1 MILLVQ
7 LCSIFINVGI
17 ILHVFKFIHFFG
29 IKHLMNFKTKKRE
42 VKLTFS
48 GKPIF
53 SPEKYQIP
61 LTDNP
66 LHIVVLIPAW
76 NEEASIR
83 SSVESILNQTR
94 RPDKVI
100 VVPNNTTDKTALQAI
115 YGGASVLW
123 MAGKND
129 KKKAGALNFALNNLT
144 EELDSYPHS
153 AVMVMDADT
162 IVDDDFL
169 EKAEKKM
176 MKNKLVG
183 GVSSIF
189 TGRNSNNLLGTLQ
202 QMEFSRFRL
211 QIKKRLE
218 VFVLS
223 GTASLI
229 SWSALKKI
237 KEARIEGKL
246 IPKGEGFYD
255 VDSMTED
262 NELTLALLTLEY
274 TIPHVH
280 INSVTD
286 VMENGKSLYHQR
298 KRWYLGALQNLQMYG
313 RKMPRWM
320 KRIYWFQQIGI
331 FFSSIITPVL
341 LFVFIFYITLILSQD
356 VSFDSA
362 DLIVSFGMFCLYM
375 FIQVMT
381 VWDLGWKARI
391 TALCYFP
398 DLFYGILLLAYY
410 ASAFWTFIR
419 KQEIKWIQT

>member
-1 MILLVQ
+1 M
-7 LCSIFINVGI
+7 
-17 ILHVFKFIHFFG
+17 
-29 IKHLMNFKTKKRE
+29 
-42 VKLTFS
+42 
-48 GKPIF
+48 
-53 SPEKYQIP
+53 
-61 LTDNP
+61 
-66 LHIVVLIPAW
+66 
-76 NEEASIR
+76 
-83 SSVESILNQTR
+83 
-94 RPDKVI
+94 I

-123 MAGKND
+123 MPGKNN

-211 QIKKRLE
+211 QIEKRLE

-255 VDSMTED
+255 VDTMTED
-262 NELTLALLTLEY
+262 NELTLTLLTLGY
-274 TIPHVH
+274 TIPHVYVK
-280 INSVTD
+280 SVTD
-286 VMENGKSLYHQR
+286 VMENEKSLYHQR

-320 KRIYWFQQIGI
+320 KTIYWFQQIGL
-331 FFSSIITPVL
+331 FFASIITPVL
-341 LFVFIFYITLILSQD
+341 LFMFIFYVKLILSQG
-356 VSFDSA
+356 VSVDSA
-362 DLIVSFGMFCLYM
+362 DLIVPFGMFCLYIL
-375 FIQVMT
+375 IQVMT

-419 KQEIKWIQT
+419 KKEIKWIQT

>member
-1 MILLVQ
+1 MILLIQ

-17 ILHVFKFIHFFG
+17 ILHVFKFIPFFG
-29 IKHLMNFKTKKRE
+29 IKFLMNFKTKKRE

-53 SPEKYQIP
+53 SLEKYQIP

-123 MAGKND
+123 MTGKND

-189 TGRNSNNLLGTLQ
+189 TGRNSNT
-202 QMEFSRFRL
+202 
-211 QIKKRLE
+211 
-218 VFVLS
+218 
-223 GTASLI
+223 
-229 SWSALKKI
+229 
-237 KEARIEGKL
+237 
-246 IPKGEGFYD
+246 
-255 VDSMTED
+255 
-262 NELTLALLTLEY
+262 
-274 TIPHVH
+274 
-280 INSVTD
+280 
-286 VMENGKSLYHQR
+286 
-298 KRWYLGALQNLQMYG
+298 
-313 RKMPRWM
+313 
-320 KRIYWFQQIGI
+320 
-331 FFSSIITPVL
+331 
-341 LFVFIFYITLILSQD
+341 
-356 VSFDSA
+356 
-362 DLIVSFGMFCLYM
+362 
-375 FIQVMT
+375 
-381 VWDLGWKARI
+381 
-391 TALCYFP
+391 
-398 DLFYGILLLAYY
+398 
-410 ASAFWTFIR
+410 
-419 KQEIKWIQT
+419 

>member
-1 MILLVQ
+1 MILLIK
-7 LCSIFINVGI
+7 LCSIFIRVGI
-17 ILHVFKFIHFFG
+17 ILHVFKFIPFLG
-29 IKHLMNFKTKKRE
+29 IKSLINFKTEKRE

-53 SPEKYQIP
+53 LSEKYQIP

-66 LHIVVLIPAW
+66 LHIVVLIPAR
-76 NEEASIR
+76 NEEVSIR
-83 SSVESILNQTR
+83 SSVESILNQAR
-94 RPDKVI
+94 KPDKVI

-162 IVDDDFL
+162 IVVDDFL

-211 QIKKRLE
+211 QIERRLE

-246 IPKGEGFYD
+246 LPKGEGFY
-255 VDSMTED
+255 
-262 NELTLALLTLEY
+262 
-274 TIPHVH
+274 
-280 INSVTD
+280 
-286 VMENGKSLYHQR
+286 G
-298 KRWYLGALQNLQMYG
+298 
-313 RKMPRWM
+313 
-320 KRIYWFQQIGI
+320 
-331 FFSSIITPVL
+331 
-341 LFVFIFYITLILSQD
+341 LFVNCS
-356 VSFDSA
+356 
-362 DLIVSFGMFCLYM
+362 G
-375 FIQVMT
+375 
-381 VWDLGWKARI
+381 
-391 TALCYFP
+391 
-398 DLFYGILLLAYY
+398 
-410 ASAFWTFIR
+410 
-419 KQEIKWIQT
+419 